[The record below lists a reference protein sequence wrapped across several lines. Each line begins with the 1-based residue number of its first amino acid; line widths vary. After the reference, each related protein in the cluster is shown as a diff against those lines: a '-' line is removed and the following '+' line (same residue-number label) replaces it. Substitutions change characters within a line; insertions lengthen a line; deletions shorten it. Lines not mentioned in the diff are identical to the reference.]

1 MELIEV
7 MEDGGESA
15 AYKTPP
21 RATHFTKRGP
31 GRNGMQDECDEALYN
46 DDDQG
51 MSAGD
56 LSGSKHENKVNAF
69 VGCCAVGDSV
79 HTARC
84 CALGSRE

>member
-1 MELIEV
+1 MELIAV
-7 MEDGGESA
+7 MEDRGEGA

-31 GRNGMQDECDEALYN
+31 GTNGMQDECDEALYN
-46 DDDQG
+46 DDNEG
-51 MSAGD
+51 MSTGD
-56 LSGSKHENKVNAF
+56 VSGSKHKNKVNAF
-69 VGCCAVGDSV
+69 LGNRV